1 MRVGGRLGR
10 IWSSTTARGRWCAL
24 LGLILLALGASWSY
38 PFLAG
43 AGACLVLLLA
53 AELLSVLRAPRLQV
67 RRAVAPHVVL
77 RNGQCQGTLHIS
89 GSRAGALA
97 RVEAFDLV
105 DDDPVPVPLS
115 AGSRALAASVTYQVP
130 TLRRGLMTVGPAV
143 FRRRGLTG
151 LAARHDTAGGTTE
164 VRVLPQ
170 RVPLSGIPS
179 GHRRATMGGDDSAEQ
194 GGTDL
199 VGLHEYAM
207 GEDLRRLHWAT
218 SARTGTLMVREDA
231 EPSEAHVLVLLD
243 DRAES
248 YVSAEV
254 TDLVDGEPFEEAVEL
269 TAALCRA
276 AVEAGSP
283 LRFRTASERFEMQIP
298 GSATREPRREAR
310 ELEWLL
316 AEVQLVE
323 RAHIPRATLVDLDLA
338 VVVTGTHADRRELAA
353 TMGHAPTR
361 VLAVVDPT
369 PTVMTAD
376 EGGALVLR
384 GRSSQELA
392 LAWDVGVRP

>member
-1 MRVGGRLGR
+1 
-10 IWSSTTARGRWCAL
+10 L
-24 LGLILLALGASWSY
+24 L
-38 PFLAG
+38 
-43 AGACLVLLLA
+43 VA

-77 RNGQCQGTLHIS
+77 RHGQCQGTLHIS

-105 DDDPVPVPLS
+105 DDDPVAVPLS

-151 LAARHDTAGGTTE
+151 LAARHDTSGGTTE
-164 VRVLPQ
+164 IRVLPQ

-179 GHRRATMGGDDSAEQ
+179 GHRRATMGGDDSAEL

-248 YVSAEV
+248 YAAP
-254 TDLVDGEPFEEAVEL
+254 DGPGPADAEPFEEAVEL
-269 TAALCRA
+269 AAALCRA
-276 AVEAGSP
+276 AVDAGSP
-283 LRFRTASERFEMQIP
+283 LRFRTASDRYQMQIP
-298 GSATREPRREAR
+298 GSSTRQPRREAR

-316 AEVQLVE
+316 AEVQLV
-323 RAHIPRATLVDLDLA
+323 AQGATARPALADLDLA
-338 VVVTGTHADRRELAA
+338 VVVTGAHADRRELSAI
-353 TMGHAPTR
+353 MGYAPTR
-361 VLAVVDPT
+361 VLAVVDPA
-369 PTVMTAD
+369 PMVMTSD
-376 EGGALVLR
+376 EGGALVLL
-384 GRSSQELA
+384 GRSSHELA
-392 LAWDVGVRP
+392 LAWDMGVRP